1 MGGRDQRMSQ
11 ITDKGR
17 AAVREIAARNQVS
30 EETVMALL
38 HALQRGHGTAAQFN
52 IDELGGMG
60 QWSRGGMTQVGDMF
74 NDGLKR
80 KVGEICAE
88 LSKLLDR
95 REAFDEANEPQE
107 HSPDGSAK
115 PKGGGTHW
123 WPDELGSP
131 SSTGGQNDAQYA
143 LFPGKRRLAVKQGE
157 RVSVY
162 DSGEHDI
169 SGFSQA
175 QGGGAQTLTFSSQH
189 GRVSTADLRKVG

>member
-1 MGGRDQRMSQ
+1 MSQ

-17 AAVREIAARNQVS
+17 TAVREIAARNQVS

-60 QWSRGGMTQVGDMF
+60 QWSKGGMIQVGDMF

-80 KVGEICAE
+80 KVGALCEE
-88 LSKLLDR
+88 LATLLDGR
-95 REAFDEANEPQE
+95 DVFAEASGAQE

-115 PKGGGTHW
+115 PKGGGAHW

-131 SSTGGQNDAQYA
+131 SATGGQNGAQYA
-143 LFPGKRRLAVKQGE
+143 LFADRRRLAVKQGE
-157 RVSVY
+157 RVTVY
-162 DSGEHDI
+162 DSGDHDI

-175 QGGGAQTLTFSSQH
+175 QGGDGRSLTFSSQH
-189 GRVSTADLRKVG
+189 GQVGVGDLRKVE

>member
-1 MGGRDQRMSQ
+1 MSG

-17 AAVREIAARNQVS
+17 AAVRDIAGRNQIS

-60 QWSRGGMTQVGDMF
+60 QWSKGGMTQVGDMF

-80 KVGEICAE
+80 KVAAMCAE
-88 LSKLLDR
+88 LATLLDGR
-95 REAFDEANEPQE
+95 DVFAESSGSQAF
-107 HSPDGSAK
+107 SPDGSAK
-115 PKGGGTHW
+115 PQGGGAQW
-123 WPDELGSP
+123 WPDDLGSP
-131 SSTGGQNDAQYA
+131 RSTGGQNDAQYA
-143 LFPGKRRLAVKQGE
+143 LFPDKRRLAVKLGD

-162 DSGEHDI
+162 DSGDHDI

-175 QGGGAQTLTFSSQH
+175 QGGGGQSLTFSSQH
-189 GRVSTADLRKVG
+189 GQIGTGDLRKVG